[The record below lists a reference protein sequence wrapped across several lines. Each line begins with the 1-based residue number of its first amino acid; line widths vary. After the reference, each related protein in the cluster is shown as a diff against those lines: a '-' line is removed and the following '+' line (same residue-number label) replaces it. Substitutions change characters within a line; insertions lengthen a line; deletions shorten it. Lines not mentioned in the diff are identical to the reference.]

1 MSWYYHTDAAEAK
14 ARIQKEIAK
23 RKKKGE
29 SFRALEAPQG
39 NAKLVKSFWGKA
51 WNDNLE
57 SYRDYEYRL
66 PRGRSYLRQG
76 KVYDLEIEAG
86 VITATVAGSEL
97 YEVIIKIAPLPLD
110 SWEDIKSQCA
120 GQVQSMLDL
129 LAGKLGD
136 GVLRIITDPDSGL
149 FPKSKEIRFSCSCP
163 DHADMCKHVAAT
175 LYGVGVKLDT
185 QPDLFFLLRSVDPT
199 ELLGSAPTTG
209 AVNPESS
216 LADEDLS
223 ALFGIEIDM
232 APINTEPDPVPA
244 TPKKKPGRKIKS
256 RTSNEAADQTTGST

>member
-1 MSWYYHTDAAEAK
+1 MSWYYHSDAAEAK
-14 ARIQKEIAK
+14 ARIKKEIAK
-23 RKKKGE
+23 RQKRGE
-29 SFRALEAPQG
+29 PFQVLEAPSG
-39 NAKLVKSFWGKA
+39 NTKLVKTFWGKA

-76 KVYDLEIEAG
+76 NVYDLTIEPG
-86 VITATVAGSEL
+86 VITATVAGAEL
-97 YEVIIKIAPLPLD
+97 YEVIIKIAPLPESHWD
-110 SWEDIKSQCA
+110 DIKSQCA

-149 FPKSKEIRFSCSCP
+149 FPKPKEIRFSCSCP
-163 DHADMCKHVAAT
+163 DHADMCKHVAAS

-185 QPDLFFLLRSVDPT
+185 QPDLFFVVRSVDPT
-199 ELLGSAPTTG
+199 ELLASAPLTEDIG
-209 AVNPESS
+209 NQPS

-223 ALFGIEIDM
+223 ALFGIEIDDT
-232 APINTEPDPVPA
+232 PPHSEPESVPEKA
-244 TPKKKPGRKIKS
+244 KKKPTRKSKA
-256 RTSNEAADQTTGST
+256 RST

>member
-1 MSWYYHTDAAEAK
+1 MSWYYHSDAAEAK
-14 ARIQKEIAK
+14 ARIKKEIAK
-23 RKKKGE
+23 RQKRGE
-29 SFRALEAPQG
+29 PFQVLEAPSG
-39 NAKLVKSFWGKA
+39 NTKLVKTFWGKA

-76 KVYDLEIEAG
+76 NVYDLTIEPG

-97 YEVIIKIAPLPLD
+97 YEVIIKITPLPESHWD
-110 SWEDIKSQCA
+110 DIKSQCA

-149 FPKSKEIRFSCSCP
+149 FPRPKEIRFSCSCP

-185 QPDLFFLLRSVDPT
+185 QPDLFFVVRSVDPT
-199 ELLGSAPTTG
+199 ELLASAPLTEEIG
-209 AVNPESS
+209 NQPS

-223 ALFGIEIDM
+223 ALFGIEIDITPQHADSDPIPEKAKKSPTKKSK
-232 APINTEPDPVPA
+232 AP
-244 TPKKKPGRKIKS
+244 
-256 RTSNEAADQTTGST
+256 ST